1 MNRFVMTLGA
11 GLIGLALSTGALASE
26 KMAATAAQ
34 IEAAQAPADHEAI
47 AKAFDDEA
55 MRLDAKAK
63 EHEQMA
69 DAYRSAASKK
79 GPDTAAMRA
88 HCLKLAKQYADAA
101 QENRALAEA
110 HRTMA
115 KHCCKAH

>member
-1 MNRFVMTLGA
+1 
-11 GLIGLALSTGALASE
+11 
-26 KMAATAAQ
+26 
-34 IEAAQAPADHEAI
+34 
-47 AKAFDDEA
+47 
-55 MRLDAKAK
+55 
-63 EHEQMA
+63 MA